1 MSKLVQLILAFQCLH
16 ESRSFYK
23 RESNYKGFQRIKSWF
38 EDLTGNII
46 FCCILAY
53 GIFKG
58 WIMIP
63 TVLGDGYDY
72 DSFDRCACNA
82 GLNDSFIKL

>member
-1 MSKLVQLILAFQCLH
+1 MSKLVQFISAFQCLH
-16 ESRSFYK
+16 ESGSLYK

-38 EDLTGNII
+38 ENLTGSII
-46 FCCILAY
+46 FFCILAY

-58 WIMIP
+58 WITIP

-72 DSFDRCACNA
+72 DSF
-82 GLNDSFIKL
+82 GHST